1 MNNRS
6 WIVDLAGLVTIVGT
20 IIGANW
26 VSNNIMSARID
37 ALEIRIDGLEKSMN
51 ARIDGLEGTM
61 NARIDGLEGTM
72 DVRIGGLD
80 KRIGVMESSLSDLRD
95 DIRELWAALYRVI
108 ANQVAQLGNGLE
120 GGDTVI
126 PPPPERGEE

>member
-37 ALEIRIDGLEKSMN
+37 ALEIRIDGLEKS
-51 ARIDGLEGTM
+51 M